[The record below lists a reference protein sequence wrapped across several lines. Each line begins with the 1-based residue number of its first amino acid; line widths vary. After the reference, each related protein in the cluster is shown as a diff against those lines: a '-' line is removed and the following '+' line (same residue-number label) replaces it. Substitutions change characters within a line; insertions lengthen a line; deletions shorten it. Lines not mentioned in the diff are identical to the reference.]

1 MSILCNPGIRP
12 RHWEQMSEIAGND
25 LTPDSGSTLRKILK
39 QNLTP
44 YLELFENISAGASK
58 VITLWINTR
67 TIYCSSCMQLYAIK
81 RQNTSRLFGNCS
93 LSGIR
98 SGEGHAEY
106 GGGLGYGVISLSSI
120 QGHWRVHP
128 VLCGWDSNHAGWPD
142 SENPNYERLSF
153 HQAFRDRN

>member
-67 TIYCSSCMQLYAIK
+67 MIYCSSCMQLYAIK
-81 RQNTSRLFGNCS
+81 RKKHLTSFWKLFTFRNS
-93 LSGIR
+93 LWRGPCRIWWR
-98 SGEGHAEY
+98 
-106 GGGLGYGVISLSSI
+106 LGYGVISLSSI
-120 QGHWRVHP
+120 QGQRRVHP

-142 SENPNYERLSF
+142 SENPDYERLSF